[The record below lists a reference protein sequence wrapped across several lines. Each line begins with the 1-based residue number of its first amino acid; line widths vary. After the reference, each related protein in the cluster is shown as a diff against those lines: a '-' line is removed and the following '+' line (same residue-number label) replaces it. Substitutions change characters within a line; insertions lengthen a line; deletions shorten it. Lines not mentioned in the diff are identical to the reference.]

1 MAAAR
6 EFSPSIRMKL
16 LVVEDDPM
24 IRASL
29 REMVEA
35 WGYACDETGDGQ
47 AAWEMLRAC
56 SYDLILLD
64 LNLPG
69 LDGLSLCRR
78 IRARRGPQPLI
89 LMLTARDTSSDRV
102 MGLDD
107 GADEY
112 LVKPFDPDVLRA
124 QVKALLR
131 RAGRPLASVLSWGEL
146 MLERDGH
153 GASYGGQALN
163 LTAIEHRLLE
173 ALLRAAGTTCSKEQ
187 LLQAVWNWEDAPGSE
202 SLRTHVKNLRAKL
215 SAAGARADLLETVY
229 GVGFRLGS
237 SHAA

>member
-1 MAAAR
+1 
-6 EFSPSIRMKL
+6 MKL
-16 LVVEDDPM
+16 LVVEDDPL

-29 REMVEA
+29 RDMVEA

-56 SYDLILLD
+56 AYDLILLD

-69 LDGLSLCRR
+69 LDGVSLCRR
-78 IRARRGPQPLI
+78 IRERRGPQPLI
-89 LMLTARDTSSDRV
+89 LMLTARDTASDRV
-102 MGLDD
+102 TGLDQ
-107 GADEY
+107 GADDY

-124 QVKALLR
+124 QVRALLR
-131 RAGRPLASVLSWGEL
+131 RAGRPLASVFSWGDL
-146 MLERDGH
+146 VLARDGH
-153 GASYGGQALN
+153 GARYGERELT

-173 ALLRAAGTTCSKEQ
+173 ALLRAAGTTCSKDQ

-215 SAAGARADLLETVY
+215 AAAGAPPDLVETVY

>member
-1 MAAAR
+1 
-6 EFSPSIRMKL
+6 MKL
-16 LVVEDDPM
+16 LVVEDDPL

-29 REMVEA
+29 RDMVEA
-35 WGYACDETGDGQ
+35 WGYACDETGDGL

-56 SYDLILLD
+56 AYDLILLD

-69 LDGLSLCRR
+69 LDGVSLCRR
-78 IRARRGPQPLI
+78 IRERGGPQPLI
-89 LMLTARDTSSDRV
+89 LMLTARDTASDRV
-102 MGLDD
+102 AGLDQ
-107 GADEY
+107 GADDY

-124 QVKALLR
+124 QVRALLR
-131 RAGRPLASVLSWGEL
+131 RAGRPLASVLSWGDL
-146 MLERDGH
+146 VLARDGH
-153 GASYGGQALN
+153 AARYGTHELT

-173 ALLRAAGTTCSKEQ
+173 ALLRAAGTTCSKDQ

-215 SAAGARADLLETVY
+215 AAAGAPPDLVETVY

>member
-1 MAAAR
+1 MRSRSFA
-6 EFSPSIRMKL
+6 MKL

-35 WGYACDETGDGQ
+35 WGYACDDTGDGQ
-47 AAWEMLRAC
+47 AALEMVCAC
-56 SYDLILLD
+56 PYDLLLLD

-69 LDGLSLCRR
+69 LDGVSLCRR
-78 IRARRGPQPLI
+78 IRGRGGPQPLI
-89 LMLTARDTSSDRV
+89 LMLTARDTNSDRV
-102 MGLDD
+102 AGLDQ
-107 GADEY
+107 GADDY

-124 QVKALLR
+124 QVQALLR
-131 RAGRPLASVLSWGEL
+131 RAGRPMARVLSWGDL
-146 MLERDGH
+146 QLDRDGH
-153 GASYGGQALN
+153 GARFGANELA

-173 ALLRAAGTTCSKEQ
+173 ALLRAAGATCSKEL
-187 LLQAVWNWEDAPGSE
+187 LLQAVWNWEDAPGSD

-215 SAAGARADLLETVY
+215 SAAGAPAELLETVY

-237 SHAA
+237 GHAT

>member
-1 MAAAR
+1 
-6 EFSPSIRMKL
+6 MKL
-16 LVVEDDPM
+16 LVVEDDPL

-29 REMVEA
+29 RDMVEA

-47 AAWEMLRAC
+47 AAWEMVRAC

-69 LDGLSLCRR
+69 LDGVSLCRR
-78 IRARRGPQPLI
+78 IRERRGPQPLI
-89 LMLTARDTSSDRV
+89 LMLTARDTASDRV
-102 MGLDD
+102 TGLDQ
-107 GADEY
+107 GADDY

-124 QVKALLR
+124 QVRALLR
-131 RAGRPLASVLSWGEL
+131 RAGRPLASVLSWGDL
-146 MLERDGH
+146 VLARDGH
-153 GASYGGQALN
+153 GARYGERELT

-173 ALLRAAGTTCSKEQ
+173 ALLRAAGTTCSKDQ

-215 SAAGARADLLETVY
+215 AAAGAPPDLVETVY

-237 SHAA
+237 GHAA